1 MLLIKTILLLGVINL
16 MFYCTTPPLT
26 IYPTNILDIA
36 RQNETVE
43 ITIDNLPK
51 EMASMIDRVRVY
63 DPSESFFLTTQRIDL
78 DQD

>member
-26 IYPTNILDIA
+26 IYLTNILDIA

-63 DPSESFFLTTQRIDL
+63 DPSEGFF
-78 DQD
+78 